1 MISGHLPI
9 RKKGC
14 RRNNSG
20 LVEGGSC
27 PGPECRIIDRRSDMK
42 YWFIL
47 FVAIIAEVTGTLAM
61 KYGSETGNYL
71 GLAAMFVMITTS
83 YWLLAIAIKRIPLAV
98 AYGTWESIG
107 LVLIAVFSF
116 LLFGESLGILKILAI
131 ALIISGIL
139 LMERNTISS
148 GEEEGG

>member
-1 MISGHLPI
+1 
-9 RKKGC
+9 
-14 RRNNSG
+14 
-20 LVEGGSC
+20 
-27 PGPECRIIDRRSDMK
+27 MK